1 LNLRSVH
8 ALTTTDFTFE
18 SNVLRRIKIGQRR
31 PFTILVASQ
40 PSVLGVDKRVDTF
53 APLTGFWGF
62 EKLSVT

>member
-1 LNLRSVH
+1 M
-8 ALTTTDFTFE
+8 TDFTFE
-18 SNVLRRIKIGQRR
+18 SNVLRRIKIGQRE

-40 PSVLGVDKRVDTF
+40 PSMLGEDKRVDTF